1 MARTA
6 RRDGAGLAHHVMVR
20 GIERKQIFLSDK
32 DRNDYLERLDRLL
45 PEEGWRCFAWA
56 LMPNHVH
63 LVIQSP
69 HGGLSRLM
77 ARLNTGY
84 ARSFNLRHHRVG
96 YLFQN
101 RFKSRLVEDEAD
113 LIGLVA
119 YVIRNPLVASLVGS
133 PQALERYPWCNLG
146 ALLGLLP
153 ARPFE
158 ASMTCLS
165 LFADDRDTARRRLR
179 RWIAASEVGAALDLS
194 HSNTGS
200 LIEKDRAAEKALPEP
215 TEFRTLI
222 TECADPATALN
233 HLVQNLAE
241 DLAISKQTLL
251 RPGRHGPASDARSLI
266 AAFAIDQL
274 RLDRH
279 QTGKILNISATA
291 VSKAA
296 QRGRRLQRGSY
307 NKGDYPLRPLHPS
320 KR

>member
-20 GIERKQIFLSDK
+20 GIERRQIFLGDK
-32 DRNDYLERLDRLL
+32 DRNDYLGRLDRLL

-84 ARSFNLRHHRVG
+84 ARSFNLRHDRVG

-101 RFKSRLVEDEAD
+101 RFKSRLVEEDAD

-119 YVIRNPLVASLVGS
+119 YVIRNPLVANLVRS
-133 PQALERYPWCNLG
+133 PRDLERYPWCNLG
-146 ALLGLLP
+146 ALLGRVP
-153 ARPFE
+153 ARLFE
-158 ASMTCLS
+158 APEACLS

-179 RWIAASEVGAALDLS
+179 RWIAASEVKPTLDPPN
-194 HSNTGS
+194 SNTSS
-200 LIEKDRAAEKALPEP
+200 LVEENRATEKVPPEP
-215 TEFRTLI
+215 AEIRPAI
-222 TECADPATALN
+222 TEGADPATALD
-233 HLVQNLAE
+233 HLVQNLAK
-241 DLAISKQTLL
+241 DLGISKEALL
-251 RPGRHGPASDARSLI
+251 SPGRHGPASDARSLI
-266 AAFAIDQL
+266 AAAAIDKL
-274 RLDRH
+274 GLGRH
-279 QTGKILNISATA
+279 QTGEILNISVTA

-296 QRGRRLQRGSY
+296 QRGRRLQRGSC
-307 NKGDYPLRPLHPS
+307 NQGDDPLRPLHPS
-320 KR
+320 KG